1 MEALK
6 EHEILVGTYEQY
18 ILGYKIVCGIKD
30 EENSEDTCELTPT
43 FNVQGHS
50 GPVRSL
56 SSGSKYAFSGGTDEV
71 CKIYDMVSRTEHG
84 TLMHHE
90 GTVSCMTTHGSSH
103 LLTASDD
110 NSIAVVRMGSFQI
123 EKTLYKH
130 TAGITALAIHPTGKL
145 CFSAGKDKKLITWN
159 LVKARPAFITNIK
172 GIAEFL
178 TVSPDGT
185 RYALGIHRRVDI
197 YSIENAGIEYT
208 IDLKARPNCLVFLDN
223 DTVVVGGESCQA
235 QIHSLIEKSLLK
247 SWDAHQ
253 TRIRVMTLLSPTI
266 LVTASTCDTFIKVW
280 KVDTDRLSPI
290 KLLGSKETQC
300 RVTCMSVWHP
310 GLRNVV
316 TKKKKKAV
324 EEAEVE
330 SSPKKKIKLAEDAKP
345 TIVETIE
352 VSEEIS
358 QKEEKI
364 KKKKKKKVA
373 ISESISTSKDTG

>member
-1 MEALK
+1 M
-6 EHEILVGTYEQY
+6 
-18 ILGYKIVCGIKD
+18 
-30 EENSEDTCELTPT
+30 
-43 FNVQGHS
+43 
-50 GPVRSL
+50 
-56 SSGSKYAFSGGTDEV
+56 
-71 CKIYDMVSRTEHG
+71 
-84 TLMHHE
+84 
-90 GTVSCMTTHGSSH
+90 
-103 LLTASDD
+103 
-110 NSIAVVRMGSFQI
+110 
-123 EKTLYKH
+123 
-130 TAGITALAIHPTGKL
+130 
-145 CFSAGKDKKLITWN
+145 
-159 LVKARPAFITNIK
+159 
-172 GIAEFL
+172 
-178 TVSPDGT
+178 
-185 RYALGIHRRVDI
+185 
-197 YSIENAGIEYT
+197 
-208 IDLKARPNCLVFLDN
+208 VFLDN

-310 GLRNVV
+310 GLRDVV

-324 EEAEVE
+324 GEAEVE

-373 ISESISTSKDTG
+373 ISEAISTSKDTG